1 MRHLPVRSTKIA
13 LIELWAYATLLAS
26 YAPAQ
31 EINQPSII
39 VDAKL
44 AAWVNRLGQ
53 NMVRDGI
60 AKVPFAIT
68 IGVSDVA
75 ASNQQAKLV
84 NDPATA
90 AWIDLLAQNLVRN
103 GAKVPFVIRAAPER

>member
-1 MRHLPVRSTKIA
+1 MRHLPVRFTKIV
-13 LIELWAYATLLAS
+13 LIGLLAYAALLAS

-39 VDAKL
+39 GDAKL
-44 AAWVNRLGQ
+44 VACVNRLGQ
-53 NMVRDGI
+53 NIVRDGI

-75 ASNQQAKLV
+75 APNQQAKLV
-84 NDPATA
+84 SDPAA
-90 AWIDLLAQNLVRN
+90 AACIDLLAQNLVWN